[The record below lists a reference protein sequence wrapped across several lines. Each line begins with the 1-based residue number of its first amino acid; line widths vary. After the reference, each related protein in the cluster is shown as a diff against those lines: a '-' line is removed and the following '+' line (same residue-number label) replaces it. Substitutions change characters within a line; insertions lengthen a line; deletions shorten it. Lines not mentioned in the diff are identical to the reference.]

1 MLSVYGNRRIVI
13 AREMT
18 KLHEE
23 VRNAPL
29 NELLL
34 HYETNGPPKGEIV
47 IVVAGANNNDKKND
61 LPDVVFLLRDALG
74 RLSLRDAVNEV
85 SILTGASKKHIYQNA
100 LDIINNKNEYK

>member
-1 MLSVYGNRRIVI
+1 
-13 AREMT
+13 MT

-23 VRNAPL
+23 VKNAPL

-47 IVVAGANNNDKKND
+47 IIAAGASNSGKKND

-100 LDIINNKNEYK
+100 LDIINNKTEHK

>member
-34 HYETNGPPKGEIV
+34 YYETNGPPKGEIV
-47 IVVAGANNNDKKND
+47 IVVAGANNVKTNDF
-61 LPDVVFLLRDALG
+61 PDVVFLLKDALG

-85 SILTGASKKHIYQNA
+85 SILTGARKKHIYQNA
-100 LDIINNKNEYK
+100 LDIIKNKTEYK